1 MILTDKEQIVL
12 QPEEDVA
19 RKKRKDTPE
28 ETEETKTN
36 SPGKSAT
43 KKIINAKNPPQ
54 RPISTAVR
62 MKNNEQQWHR
72 VWPG

>member
-1 MILTDKEQIVL
+1 MAKKNVQPANEEVEVIV
-12 QPEEDVA
+12 P
-19 RKKRKDTPE
+19 DTTE
-28 ETEETKTN
+28 TTATEETKTN